1 MLTPDYL
8 ETLPDEITKLYEQIE
23 EDILADMAR
32 RIAKADYVT
41 DTAAWQYERMRA
53 SGAAHDYIL
62 RQLQRKTGKT
72 YKALEKLFEDAVGE
86 ALQADDKIYA
96 QAGLS
101 PPRLRDSPELL
112 QIIESGLDNTL
123 GLFQNLTRTTAS
135 AGQQQFVTALDRA
148 WLQITSGA
156 FDYQTAIRRAI
167 RDIAASGLHAVR
179 YPSGRVDKLDVAT
192 RRAALT
198 GVSQTAG
205 KISLARAQQMGAKF
219 MELTAHAGARP
230 SHAAWQGQVVSLEG
244 APGYLSLDDIGYGTG
259 GGFKGWN
266 CRHDWF
272 PFFPGISESAYPR
285 GELERLNNATVP
297 YQGKDVPVYEAMQK
311 QRAMERKIRESKRE
325 VSALDAVR
333 QTNTKLNLDADFN
346 RAAMELKR
354 REAALKGYLKE
365 TGLNRDRSREQ
376 VQGFG
381 RSQSSKAAW
390 VNRKGLQSNGSS
402 GIIKANKLGKR
413 EAPVRYSSSQE
424 EIDSLLKNELKGI
437 RFSASI
443 TYNPRLRASYGQTKA
458 IMKNGRLKS
467 LTIEISKQARPGKA
481 EIIDTI
487 LHEEMEARIIKR
499 AYKKNIVKYKKMD
512 ALGEQGTHPYLLPRV
527 KRYLK
532 LKGWI

>member
-8 ETLPDEITKLYEQIE
+8 EKLPDEITKLYEQIE
-23 EDILADMAR
+23 QDIISDMAR
-32 RIAKADYVT
+32 RIVKADYVT
-41 DTAAWQYERMRA
+41 DTAAWQYERMRM

-62 RQLQRKTGKT
+62 RQLQRKTGRT
-72 YKALEKLFEDAVGE
+72 YKELEKLFEDTAGT
-86 ALQADDKIYA
+86 ALQTDDKIYKA
-96 QAGLS
+96 AGLS

-112 QIIESGLDNTL
+112 QIIESGLNNTL

-156 FDYQTAIRRAI
+156 FDYQTAVRRAI
-167 RDIAASGLHAVR
+167 RDIAASGLHAIR

-205 KISLARAQQMGAKF
+205 KISLARAQQMGARF

-244 APGYLSLDDIGYGTG
+244 APGYLSLGDIGYGTG
-259 GGFKGWN
+259 DGFKGWN

-285 GELERLNNATVP
+285 SELERLNNATVP
-297 YQGKDVPVYEAMQK
+297 YQGKDVPVYEATQK

-325 VSALDAVR
+325 VSALDAAK

-365 TGLNRDRSREQ
+365 TGLDRDRSREQ

-381 RSQSSKAAW
+381 RSQSSKAVW
-390 VNRKGLQSNGSS
+390 VERKQKNFASLSGFTTTDGKKISGATTHFGERALERGVSLSDVKNALTSPLKVCKIKIDVNG
-402 GIIKANKLGKR
+402 R
-413 EAPVRYSSSQE
+413 QSQE
-424 EIDSLLKNELKGI
+424 YIGEAARVQINPQNGNLVTVWKT
-437 RFSASI
+437 SAK
-443 TYNPRLRASYGQTKA
+443 LR
-458 IMKNGRLKS
+458 N
-467 LTIEISKQARPGKA
+467 
-481 EIIDTI
+481 
-487 LHEEMEARIIKR
+487 
-499 AYKKNIVKYKKMD
+499 
-512 ALGEQGTHPYLLPRV
+512 
-527 KRYLK
+527 K
-532 LKGWI
+532 LKGGGNS

>member
-8 ETLPDEITKLYEQIE
+8 EKLPDEITKLYEQIE
-23 EDILADMAR
+23 QDIISDMAR
-32 RIAKADYVT
+32 RIVKADYVT
-41 DTAAWQYERMRA
+41 DTAAWQYERMRM

-62 RQLQRKTGKT
+62 RQLQRKTGRT
-72 YKALEKLFEDAVGE
+72 YKELEKLFEDTVGT
-86 ALQADDKIYA
+86 ALQTDDKIYKE
-96 QAGLS
+96 AGLS

-112 QIIESGLDNTL
+112 QIIESGLNNTL

-167 RDIAASGLHAVR
+167 RDIAASGLHAIR

-205 KISLARAQQMGAKF
+205 KISLARAQQMGARF

-285 GELERLNNATVP
+285 SELERLNNATVP
-297 YQGKDVPVYEAMQK
+297 YQGKDVPVYEATQK

-325 VSALDAVR
+325 VSALDAAR

-365 TGLNRDRSREQ
+365 TGLDRDRSREQ

-381 RSQSSKAAW
+381 RSQSSKAVWA
-390 VNRKGLQSNGSS
+390 NRKELEKYTSYRYNKKGTIIVTDDWKNKGKVTIPKDYKPFAVIETQETKSGIPQSN
-402 GIIKANKLGKR
+402 
-413 EAPVRYSSSQE
+413 
-424 EIDSLLKNELKGI
+424 
-437 RFSASI
+437 
-443 TYNPRLRASYGQTKA
+443 RAIYD
-458 IMKNGRLKS
+458 KNGRMLKQIHS
-467 LTIEISKQARPGKA
+467 GSHGNPKHHNYGANGEHGHNFYWDGSKLLNKTTRDLTDEEQIENA
-481 EIIDTI
+481 DI
-487 LHEEMEARIIKR
+487 LGVKIK
-499 AYKKNIVKYKKMD
+499 
-512 ALGEQGTHPYLLPRV
+512 
-527 KRYLK
+527 
-532 LKGWI
+532 

>member
-8 ETLPDEITKLYEQIE
+8 EKLPVEITKLYEQIE
-23 EDILADMAR
+23 DDIIADMAR

-41 DTAAWQYERMRA
+41 DTSAWQYERIRA

-72 YKALEKLFEDAVGE
+72 YKALEKLFEDAAGT

-167 RDIAASGLHAVR
+167 KDISVSGLHAIR
-179 YPSGRVDKLDVAT
+179 YPSGRIDKLDVAT

-205 KISLARAQQMGAKF
+205 KISLARAQQMGAHF

-259 GGFKGWN
+259 DGFKGWN

-272 PFFPGISESAYPR
+272 PFFPGLSSSAYPR
-285 GELERLNNATVP
+285 DELERLNNATVP
-297 YQGKDVPVYEAMQK
+297 HQGKDVPVYEAMQK

-325 VSALDAVR
+325 VSALDAAR
-333 QTNTKLNLDADFN
+333 QTNKKLNLDADFN

-354 REAALKGYLKE
+354 READLKGYLKE

-381 RSQSSKAAW
+381 RSQSSKAVWA
-390 VNRKGLQSNGSS
+390 NRKELEKYNQYRYNKS
-402 GIIKANKLGKR
+402 GAIIVTDDWK
-413 EAPVRYSSSQE
+413 
-424 EIDSLLKNELKGI
+424 
-437 RFSASI
+437 
-443 TYNPRLRASYGQTKA
+443 TKA
-458 IMKNGRLKS
+458 VVSIPRQYKPFAVIETVGTKGGAKQVDRTLYDKNGVMIKQLHSGSHGNPKLHPYGIHGEHAHDYQW
-467 LTIEISKQARPGKA
+467 LTEQKNPQRNTRKLTEEERKEIS
-481 EIIDTI
+481 DI
-487 LHEEMEARIIKR
+487 L
-499 AYKKNIVKYKKMD
+499 
-512 ALGEQGTHPYLLPRV
+512 
-527 KRYLK
+527 
-532 LKGWI
+532 